1 MEKYVNEARKKACW
15 HRSSSVFNE
24 LNYLLR
30 EGKNYLC
37 LFLRHFYITKKLC
50 VNHVSIVKV

>member
-1 MEKYVNEARKKACW
+1 MEKYVNEARKKTCW

-37 LFLRHFYITKKLC
+37 LF
-50 VNHVSIVKV
+50 